1 MRAPGNMLAFEDVTK
16 RYGGKM
22 ALQDV
27 TLGVETGEC
36 LALVGH
42 NGAGKT
48 TLIKL
53 LLGLTRPSAG
63 RVRVAGEDPAS
74 VGAVEW
80 RGRIGFL
87 PENVAF
93 QGAMTGRE
101 VLAFYARLKGQ
112 DPKGCDELLERFGL
126 AEAGNQR
133 VGTYSKGMRQRLG
146 LAQAVIGSPRLLL
159 FDEPTSG
166 LDPAFRRSFYE
177 LLSDQSAAGTT
188 ALISSHALTEIEAR
202 ADRVAI
208 LQRGRLVACG
218 TLEALREAADLPIRV
233 RVTVTPGEAGRF
245 AERIGAFGDVRSVN
259 NRTVDLT
266 CLGSDKMT
274 IVRQLASMGDSVQD
288 IDIRPPMLEEIYQH
302 FAAGDTAP

>member
-1 MRAPGNMLAFEDVTK
+1 MRALGNMLELEGVTK
-16 RYGGKM
+16 RYGRKTV
-22 ALQDV
+22 LQDV

-53 LLGLTRPSAG
+53 MLGLTRPHAG

-74 VGAVEW
+74 IGAVDW

-93 QGAMTGRE
+93 QGAMTGQQ
-101 VLAFYARLKGQ
+101 VLAFYAKLKGQ
-112 DPKGCDELLERFGL
+112 DPRGCDELLERFGL
-126 AEAGNQR
+126 AEARNQR
-133 VGTYSKGMRQRLG
+133 VSTYSKGMRQRLG

-177 LLSDQSAAGTT
+177 LLSDQGAAGTT

-218 TLEALREAADLPIRV
+218 TLEALREAANLPVRV
-233 RVTVTPGEAGRF
+233 RVTVMPGDAGRF
-245 AERIGAFGDVRSVN
+245 AERIDAFGDVRSVN
-259 NRTVDLT
+259 SRTVDLT
-266 CLGSDKMT
+266 CLGGDKMM
-274 IVRQLASMGDSVQD
+274 IIRQLAAMGDTVQD

-302 FAAGDTAP
+302 FAAGGAAP